1 MNKDSFHMKHDINDV
16 HGEET
21 FAARLAVIVRNSGM
35 LPSHFAKEVGITQ
48 TYLTKLI
55 FEGQKCGM
63 DIPLRIIDRFPQYTL
78 DWLTTGK
85 KSTAPQ
91 PTTPTPP
98 TAAPTPPAPAPALD
112 STERDQLIEYRTE
125 ARIYK
130 KLYED
135 QMARLDTTLTNIERA
150 MTEQEQ
156 HEETTDADAEATRR
170 RQPETKPRK
179 FGFSKA
185 KNGDPIY
192 TRGRKVVKEPH

>member
-1 MNKDSFHMKHDINDV
+1 MQANNSRPITKRVNWLIDHYEGGVKNRFAVRVGVPPGHMYGWISGKSAPK
-16 HGEET
+16 GEW
-21 FAARLAVIVRNSGM
+21 
-35 LPSHFAKEVGITQ
+35 AKKICDAYGVTMEWLNG
-48 TYLTKLI
+48 
-55 FEGQKCGM
+55 EGD
-63 DIPLRIIDRFPQYTL
+63 DIPSNEPIREINKTA
-78 DWLTTGK
+78 
-85 KSTAPQ
+85 TAPQ
-91 PTTPTPP
+91 ATTPTPP
-98 TAAPTPPAPAPALD
+98 PTAPPAPAPLDTTAL
-112 STERDQLIEYRTE
+112 EQLVEYRTE

-150 MTEQEQ
+150 MTEQEH
-156 HEETTDADAEATRR
+156 HEETADADAEATRR